1 MSKRPLPKFT
11 TPTRPSKASKAS
23 KPTHGRLPLRD
34 VGGTR
39 RVLSKEQD
47 NGTNAA
53 PVSLD
58 PGPKRKPGGQK
69 GHRVNPASLA
79 NLKKPGEGPRVKGPT
94 LTDDYAH
101 TYVRFRA
108 AGVSALDAVQMFAKG
123 DERMKSDEWRQL
135 AEKWDKDARVIA
147 AWETYNGGRW
157 EDLSE
162 DARIDVALR
171 HHVAQCARVLYTADI
186 DDPNAPMKR
195 VEYAKSVIT
204 EKLTLEKAAGDGD
217 RFTAFMEKLVSNAG
231 ASLPPVFKGKSD
243 DKAVPALPTL
253 PATWKDS

>member
-1 MSKRPLPKFT
+1 MKKWGAPKT
-11 TPTRPSKASKAS
+11 AKASKGAKVTGRRSSPS
-23 KPTHGRLPLRD
+23 KLRD

-47 NGTNAA
+47 SDDADAA
-53 PVSLD
+53 PISLD

-79 NLKKPGEGPRVKGPT
+79 NLKRPGEGPRVKGPT

-123 DERMKSDEWRQL
+123 DERMKPDEWRQL

-147 AWETYNGGRW
+147 AWETYNGGKW
-157 EDLSE
+157 EELSE

-186 DDPNAPMKR
+186 DDPSAPMKR

-231 ASLPPVFKGKSD
+231 AALPPVFKGKTD
-243 DKAVPALPTL
+243 DGVLPTL
-253 PATWKDS
+253 PATWKES